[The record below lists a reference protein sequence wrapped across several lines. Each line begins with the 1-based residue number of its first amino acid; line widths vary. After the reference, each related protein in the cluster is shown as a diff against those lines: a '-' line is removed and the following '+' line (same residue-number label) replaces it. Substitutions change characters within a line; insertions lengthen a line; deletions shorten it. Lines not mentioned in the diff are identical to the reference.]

1 MITVTFLHCDAMK
14 ITDELNSVVSWN
26 QEVWGCGHCDTM
38 QITDEL
44 NSVVSWNPE
53 ALGCGCDRCSVRVGR
68 YLLATGLDGGDLI
81 LHTWSGLQSA
91 GDSNHWTHCVL
102 NKW

>member
-1 MITVTFLHCDAMK
+1 MGIVTQQKSQMSSILWSLETKRLWAVGTV
-14 ITDELNSVVSWN
+14 
-26 QEVWGCGHCDTM
+26 TM

-53 ALGCGCDRCSVRVGR
+53 ALGCGCDCCSVRVGR

-91 GDSNHWTHCVL
+91 GDSNHWTHSVL